1 MGSRSRGRAPTAA
14 VDAEIEH
21 PESGV
26 SGKENVLKQQ
36 WIRLGPELGPS
47 CRLCR
52 TWLATRHHQDFGAI
66 CTNCKK
72 TTDGNLITW
81 YWGMLRRP
89 DGIAANHEIRR
100 HIAGYIW
107 GEGANAFCYC
117 GLCQADWLSN
127 GWVCYGD

>member
-66 CTNCKK
+66 CINCKK

-81 YWGMLRRP
+81 YWGMLRGP
-89 DGIAANHEIRR
+89 NGIAAYVRP
-100 HIAGYIW
+100 AGDRKDGYATETSSKLEYDSA
-107 GEGANAFCYC
+107 G
-117 GLCQADWLSN
+117 
-127 GWVCYGD
+127 